1 MLISWRNLFRS
12 VVHPPTPKRTYQ
24 LNPHRLLL
32 LLQLESR
39 IFPLLPLQI
48 MDFLLLVYLPMTLIY
63 QLLHTLFLEFLPI
76 NILPRIASHR
86 RRNYSIPVVPAVL
99 SFARVTDTPLRIYI
113 YHVTCPQELLAF
125 PKNFLIQYLDHKGEI
140 SHCWHIHGLCNYPET
155 SNSVS
160 NH

>member
-63 QLLHTLFLEFLPI
+63 QLVHTLFLEFLPI

-99 SFARVTDTPLRIYI
+99 SFAGVPIRHWGVYI
-113 YHVTCPQELLAF
+113 YHSTC
-125 PKNFLIQYLDHKGEI
+125 PKNFL
-140 SHCWHIHGLCNYPET
+140 SLCKKMCYT
-155 SNSVS
+155 FK
-160 NH
+160 